1 MVEPARNEIA
11 ARTAGMIDGTLR
23 EYPHFSPKTLWFRYP
38 IHVADESGVLG
49 DIAQRIQNKGKKAPG
64 RKKDSAQREKDR
76 KISVESAYAAL
87 ESLGDPVT
95 LHGMAEYVGK
105 SERTV
110 RRYLKDHEDFFIVNG
125 VNGHE
130 IKRLANSE

>member
-1 MVEPARNEIA
+1 M
-11 ARTAGMIDGTLR
+11 
-23 EYPHFSPKTLWFRYP
+23 WFEYP
-38 IHVADESGVLG
+38 IHTADESGVLV
-49 DIAQRIQNKGKKAPG
+49 DIAKRIQSRGKKAPV
-64 RKKDSAQREKDR
+64 KKNDPEQREKDR
-76 KISVESAYAAL
+76 KTSVESAYAAL

-95 LHGMAEYVGK
+95 LQSMAEYVGK